1 MNYTSDHPLSVYFK
15 NPDNRSNNSGSNS
28 NGTKSPIVDLSKSSE
43 RGAKFNLH
51 EEARA
56 GSGGHSRSKVS
67 AGTMPSVF
75 GSIETSPNNNAT
87 GRSYKS
93 NGDSSSKGLSNPADN
108 YQFLGGIREVD
119 DDQESMSGTIG
130 SNNKPRAV

>member
-1 MNYTSDHPLSVYFK
+1 
-15 NPDNRSNNSGSNS
+15 
-28 NGTKSPIVDLSKSSE
+28 
-43 RGAKFNLH
+43 
-51 EEARA
+51 
-56 GSGGHSRSKVS
+56 
-67 AGTMPSVF
+67 MPSVF